1 MSLFTRNFILK
12 IEPNFF
18 HRSKSALIIFSITR
32 LRLVRVASW
41 YRRTHPK
48 CFALYLS
55 DIKVIRASLTYL
67 LRGINAP
74 GFRSREIWRGAFVV
88 NKCWWKA
95 DKESTRISFAEETR
109 KDGATKEPAIFPLSS
124 PFFIDRKIIGRFNEL
139 YIHDAGISQ
148 IIILFIRKV
157 RIIRYVEMATFV
169 YSISAR
175 SYRKSSIKSS

>member
-1 MSLFTRNFILK
+1 MTRRFRRQQTSMKGGQRIDTD
-12 IEPNFF
+12 FF
-18 HRSKSALIIFSITR
+18 G
-32 LRLVRVASW
+32 
-41 YRRTHPK
+41 Y
-48 CFALYLS
+48 
-55 DIKVIRASLTYL
+55 
-67 LRGINAP
+67 
-74 GFRSREIWRGAFVV
+74 
-88 NKCWWKA
+88 
-95 DKESTRISFAEETR
+95 AEETR

-124 PFFIDRKIIGRFNEL
+124 FFFIDRKIIGRFNEF